1 MVTREDLMR
10 FVNTGKGKTAP
21 KLPTRKN
28 PTKYTGGA
36 KPKKKK

>member
-10 FVNTGKGKTAP
+10 FVNLGKMKGKAP

-28 PTKYTGGA
+28 PSKYTGNI
-36 KPKKKK
+36 KKKK